1 MHHNSEPEAVDLLL
15 EVDSISGISEH
26 VDDKNADR
34 TCRYLV
40 AVAAYLAFPDNGAA
54 LSAAYDSYLKVGKVH
69 DAMRV
74 ALSMNDRGR
83 AEKVFIASEDE
94 LDKQQLGYLLARQG
108 VMLDCEEGRCTI
120 EDEDLREKA
129 SAHPMLCDSNADL
142 SHLCQA
148 AQNHCRHG
156 CLHSPGC
163 FSPDPTGTMRWLS
176 WQIRLLPQPVL
187 AQDVAYCCN
196 PYIPTLLLCHPAIW
210 ITATLLAML

>member
-15 EVDSISGISEH
+15 EVDSIPGISEH

-40 AVAAYLAFPDNGAA
+40 AVSAYLAFPDNGAA

-83 AEKVFIASEDE
+83 AERVFIASEDE

-108 VMLDCEEGRCTI
+108 VMLDCEEGPCTI
-120 EDEDLREKA
+120 EDEDLREKVC
-129 SAHPMLCDSNADL
+129 SADPIDCSSSSKRVSVRQQVGLGVL
-142 SHLCQA
+142 SAVGARSCLPVHLCC
-148 AQNHCRHG
+148 H
-156 CLHSPGC
+156 
-163 FSPDPTGTMRWLS
+163 
-176 WQIRLLPQPVL
+176 
-187 AQDVAYCCN
+187 
-196 PYIPTLLLCHPAIW
+196 IPASTCIPR
-210 ITATLLAML
+210 IT